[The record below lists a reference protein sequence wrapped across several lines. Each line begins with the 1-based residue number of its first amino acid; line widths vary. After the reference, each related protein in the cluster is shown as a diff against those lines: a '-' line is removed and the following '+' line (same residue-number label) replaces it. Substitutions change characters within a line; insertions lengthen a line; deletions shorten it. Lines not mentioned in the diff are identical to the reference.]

1 MSIMHT
7 PLYSILTVSNSLF
20 IQEIKKRNEK
30 KFLYNNIS
38 TDDILL
44 RLLFALDSDES
55 P

>member
-1 MSIMHT
+1 MHT